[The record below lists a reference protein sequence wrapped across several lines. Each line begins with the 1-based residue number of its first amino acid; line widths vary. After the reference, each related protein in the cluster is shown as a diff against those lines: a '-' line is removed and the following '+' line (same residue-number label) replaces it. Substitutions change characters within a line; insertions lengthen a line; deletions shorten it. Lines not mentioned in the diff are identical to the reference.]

1 MLRALHLQGVGPAPR
16 FDVEFADRLNV
27 LTGDNGLGKSF
38 LLDVAWWCLAGTWPG
53 MPASPRRDAK
63 QRKISWATLTETGKK
78 EHTYSSAFDRKWQTW
93 LWHPILASRSGLT
106 VYARVDGG
114 FSVWDPVRKHNHGPT
129 QSPAET
135 SHRAGGFHFSPSELW
150 EGLSYEG
157 KIVCNG
163 LIRDWVSW
171 QLMDDGSPQSPFQ
184 MLLRVLEGLSPSTQE
199 PIKPGRPTRISVE
212 DVRDYPTL
220 DMPYGNIPVVQASAA
235 MKRILGLA
243 YLIVWT
249 WHEHVQASDLL
260 GKKPDSRF
268 VLLID
273 EIETHLHPQWQRR
286 IVHALVEVVEGL
298 ARKTSVQA
306 ILTTHSPLVL
316 ASLEPFFDEERDAL
330 FLFQLDNRQVHL
342 RQLPWAKQGDA
353 NDWLTSEV
361 FRLEQPRSLE
371 AERAIEAAEAF
382 MRGDRDALPKDLSTQ
397 ERLHAELQRLLPEQ
411 DPFWPRWIVVREKGG
426 RRGSLHSG
434 RRAR

>member
-1 MLRALHLQGVGPAPR
+1 MLGELHLRGVGPAPHI
-16 FDVEFADRLNV
+16 DIEFAERLNV

-38 LLDVAWWCLAGTWPG
+38 VLDVAWWSLTGTWPG
-53 MPASPRRDAK
+53 MPAWPRRDFK
-63 QRKISWATLTETGKK
+63 RRGILWTVIGKTGKAASK
-78 EHTYSSAFDRKWQTW
+78 KSEFDPQRQ
-93 LWHPILASRSGLT
+93 LWSWPAGRPSMPGLT
-106 VYARVDGG
+106 VYARVDGS
-114 FSVWDPVRKHNHGPT
+114 FSVWDPARNYWR
-129 QSPAET
+129 QDARAE
-135 SHRAGGFHFSPSELW
+135 SEALHRPDAFHFSPAELW

-157 KIVCNG
+157 KTVCNG

-184 MLLRVLEGLSPSTQE
+184 MLCRVLEGLSPSREE
-199 PIKPGRPTRISVE
+199 PIKPGRPIRISIE
-212 DVRDYPTL
+212 DVRDYPTIH
-220 DMPYGNIPVVQASAA
+220 MPYGFIPVVHASAG

-243 YLIVWT
+243 YLIVWA
-249 WHEHVQASDLL
+249 WHEHVRASELL
-260 GKKPDSRF
+260 GQRPEKRF
-268 VLLID
+268 ELLID

-286 IVHALVEVVEGL
+286 IVRALVEVIEGL
-298 ARKTSVQA
+298 ARGTSVQT

-330 FLFQLDNRQVHL
+330 FLFTLVDQQVRL
-342 RQLPWAKQGDA
+342 RQLPWTKQGDA

-371 AERAIEAAEAF
+371 AERAVEAAEAF
-382 MRGDRDALPKDLSTQ
+382 MRGDRDELPEDLSTQ
-397 ERLHAELQRLLPEQ
+397 EEIHAELQRLLPEQ
-411 DPFWPRWIVVREKGG
+411 DPFWPRWIVAREKGG

>member
-38 LLDVAWWCLAGTWPG
+38 LLDVAWWSLTGTWPG
-53 MPASPRRDAK
+53 MPAAPRKDAK
-63 QRKISWATLTETGKK
+63 RRKISWTTLTGTGGK
-78 EHTYSSAFDRKWQTW
+78 EYTNSSDFAPKWQKW
-93 LWHPILASRSGLT
+93 SWHPILAPGTGLT

-114 FSVWDPVRKHNHGPT
+114 FSVWDPVRNDDGFK
-129 QSPAET
+129 QAAAEA
-135 SHRAGGFHFSPSELW
+135 SHRPSAFHFSPAELW
-150 EGLSYEG
+150 DGLSYEG
-157 KIVCNG
+157 KSVCNG

-184 MLLRVLEGLSPSTQE
+184 MLLRVLKGLSPSTGE

-212 DVRDYPTL
+212 DVRDYPTI
-220 DMPYGNIPVVQASAA
+220 DMPYGNIPVVHASAA

-249 WHEHVQASDLL
+249 WHEHVQASGLL
-260 GKKPDSRF
+260 GMKPDNRF

-273 EIETHLHPQWQRR
+273 ELETHLHPQWQRR
-286 IVHALVEVVEGL
+286 IVRALVEVIEGL
-298 ARKTSVQA
+298 ARKMSVQA

-316 ASLEPFFDEERDAL
+316 ASLEPFFDEARDAL
-330 FLFQLDNRQVHL
+330 FLFELKGQQVNL
-342 RQLPWAKQGDA
+342 RQLLWAKQGDA
-353 NDWLTSEV
+353 NDWLTSEI

-371 AERAIEAAEAF
+371 AERVIEAAEAF
-382 MRGDRDALPKDLSTQ
+382 MRGELGALPEGLSTQ
-397 ERLHAELQRLLPEQ
+397 ARIHAELQRLLPEQ
-411 DPFWPRWIVVREKGG
+411 DPFWPRWIVAREKGG
-426 RRGSLHSG
+426 RRGSLHSS